1 MHLQLHI
8 VLPALAVGDE
18 HGPEVDTRILP
29 AGGEVFDAVLVDAA
43 DLCTLRGEVELWV
56 AGVLRLGLPAA
67 AHCSKMLLGIEDE
80 VGFVGVRT
88 GAAVVIVRAGEE

>member
-1 MHLQLHI
+1 
-8 VLPALAVGDE
+8 
-18 HGPEVDTRILP
+18 
-29 AGGEVFDAVLVDAA
+29 
-43 DLCTLRGEVELWV
+43 
-56 AGVLRLGLPAA
+56 LRLGLPAA